1 MYIVRNP
8 RFRLALSRSRF
19 CTLQKEKVKQ
29 NYSPET
35 IEDIVNIK
43 EFLSNYTDEQQ
54 KVLKLDDCDEALRK
68 RFFLARKRYR
78 EEEERLT
85 AEFTELMQVWQ
96 ERSQKAVAAL
106 PTRLR
111 FQAQC
116 QIDKSWDFPKRTEFP
131 QAYDPGNLF
140 TSPAH
145 VRSTFEYSWKPGD
158 DVSLFTKVKTSGGDT
173 VTDTRS
179 FLLDEEISEIR
190 SRGSGSVPEAKQKEG
205 KEVYKK
211 ESKDDKETLRREQ
224 HERDLRNK
232 KTKMMVDEWR
242 KKFNVKLEKK
252 SKIEERGLQERQAN
266 LFTPDTLPTF
276 DELLADP
283 TTTERFFEQLPMVLK
298 DMKGKDRKDFID
310 GFRMLYHK
318 LNKAKN
324 E

>member
-1 MYIVRNP
+1 MYLVRNP
-8 RFRLALSRSRF
+8 RIRLALSRSHF
-19 CTLQKEKVKQ
+19 CTLQKVKQ
-29 NYSPET
+29 NYSAET
-35 IEDIVNIK
+35 IADIVSIK
-43 EFLSNYTDEQQ
+43 EYLTDFTDENQ
-54 KVLKLDDCDEALRK
+54 KVLKLDDCDEDLRK

-85 AEFTELMQVWQ
+85 AEFSKLMQVWQ
-96 ERSQKAVAAL
+96 DRSRKAVAAL

-116 QIDKSWDFPKRTEFP
+116 QIDKSWDFPKCTEFP
-131 QAYDPGNLF
+131 PAYDPGNLF

-158 DVSLFTKVKTSGGDT
+158 DVSLFTNVKASAGGTTGDG
-173 VTDTRS
+173 RS
-179 FLLDEEISEIR
+179 FLLDEDISEIR
-190 SRGSGSVPEAKQKEG
+190 SRGSGTIPEAKGKEG
-205 KEVYKK
+205 KEHKK
-211 ESKDDKETLRREQ
+211 ESKEDKETLRREQ

-232 KTKMMVDEWR
+232 KTKMMVEEWR

-252 SKIEERGLQERQAN
+252 SKIEERGVQERQAN
-266 LFTPDTLPTF
+266 VFTPDTLPTF

-283 TTTERFFEQLPMVLK
+283 VTTERFFEQLPGVLK
-298 DMKGKDRKDFID
+298 EMTAKERKDFID

-318 LNKAKN
+318 LKKTN

>member
-1 MYIVRNP
+1 MYLVRNP
-8 RFRLALSRSRF
+8 RIRLALSRSHF
-19 CTLQKEKVKQ
+19 CTLQKVKQ
-29 NYSPET
+29 NYSAET
-35 IEDIVNIK
+35 IADIVSIK
-43 EFLSNYTDEQQ
+43 EYLTDFTDENQ

-85 AEFTELMQVWQ
+85 AEFSELMQVWQ
-96 ERSQKAVAAL
+96 DRSRKAVAAL

-116 QIDKSWDFPKRTEFP
+116 QIDKSWDFPTPTEFP
-131 QAYDPGNLF
+131 PAYDPGNLF

-158 DVSLFTKVKTSGGDT
+158 DVSLFTNIRASAGGTTGDA
-173 VTDTRS
+173 RS

-190 SRGSGSVPEAKQKEG
+190 SRGSGTIPEAKGKEG
-205 KEVYKK
+205 KEHKK
-211 ESKDDKETLRREQ
+211 ESKEDKETLRREQ

-232 KTKMMVDEWR
+232 KTKMMVEEWR

-252 SKIEERGLQERQAN
+252 SKIEERGVQERQAN
-266 LFTPDTLPTF
+266 VFTPDTLPTF

-283 TTTERFFEQLPMVLK
+283 ATTERFFEQLPGVLK
-298 DMKGKDRKDFID
+298 EMTATERKDFID

-318 LNKAKN
+318 LKKTKN